1 MEGMNEDSVYFCG
14 LRRGDKFYRI
24 LYVGENV
31 GIIKR
36 NKAQLQ
42 KNAAFNAMPGA
53 QSDIDQS
60 GGGGASEALLPLL
73 L

>member
-1 MEGMNEDSVYFCG
+1 MQEDCVYFCG

-24 LYVGENV
+24 LYVGESV

-53 QSDIDQS
+53 HDEVSIQ
-60 GGGGASEALLPLL
+60 GGGADATLLPALEALPS
-73 L
+73 